1 MNPALDDLDA
11 RPGSTTSLVRT
22 IVGLYIREL
31 GGWISSTHLIALMDA
46 LGTSAQVTRTAITRL
61 KKKGILEPRV
71 VDEASGFALTESG
84 ERILARGDRRIFEPR
99 SMGTHDQWCL
109 LSYSMPESQRE
120 RRHQLRKHLHGVG
133 GGLVAP
139 GLWIFPE
146 YLRTELW
153 EILESLGL
161 QDHATVFV
169 SPSPEMT
176 GNMLDAAS
184 TWWDLESLAELHR
197 TFISLNHAVS
207 SAGHPEESGSFAT
220 YVRAIDSWRTI
231 PYLDPGLPPHCL
243 PANWPGNDSARLFL
257 RIQASHA
264 DAARTFVQTHR

>member
-31 GGWISSTHLIALMDA
+31 GGWISSTHLISLMDT

-61 KKKGILEPRV
+61 KKKGILEPRA
-71 VDEASGFALTESG
+71 VDGVLGFALTDAG

-99 SMGTHDQWCL
+99 SMEPGDPWCL
-109 LSYSMPESQRE
+109 LSYSVPEAERE
-120 RRHQLRKHLHGVG
+120 RRHQLRRHLQGIG

-146 YLRTELW
+146 YLRAELW
-153 EILESLGL
+153 EILQALEL

-169 SPSPEMT
+169 SQSPEIT
-176 GNMLDAAS
+176 GSMRDAAS
-184 TWWDLESLAELHR
+184 TWWDLESLAALHHA
-197 TFISLNHAVS
+197 FIALNHAV
-207 SAGHPEESGSFAT
+207 PESGAPEASESFAT

-231 PYLDPGLPPHCL
+231 PYLDPGLPPQCL
-243 PANWPGNDSARLFL
+243 PEKWPGRDSAGLFL

-264 DAARTFVQTHR
+264 SPARGFVQALR